1 MKTAMLPPVR
11 VPESLREDAESV
23 LAEGETLSSFIQA
36 SVAQAIE
43 QRRLKAA
50 FDQRADDAL
59 AHYQRTGEFHPAD
72 EVVGR
77 LQGKLD
83 ARRRQL
89 RG

>member
-11 VPESLREDAESV
+11 VPETLRQEAESV

-36 SVAQAIE
+36 SVAQAVE

-50 FDQRADDAL
+50 FDQHADSAL
-59 AHYQRTGEFHPAD
+59 AHYRRTGEFHPAD
-72 EVVGR
+72 EVVAR
-77 LQGKLD
+77 LQAKLD
-83 ARRRQL
+83 AKRKQL